1 MVATMIDEHNAMRI
15 GPRFMVLEYNP
26 IIVVLEPQG
35 GRMSVRP
42 RSLPSGWYP
51 TERGEVEAKLGAWGR
66 VDEAARSEDLMA
78 AIAPHAGW
86 YYSGRIAW
94 AAWRSAAESD
104 AVVVVGGH
112 LPAGAEFRYWDEDG
126 FETPLGLV
134 KAEPSLTAAVAGVV
148 AAVPD
153 RHADNTVEIHLPMAA
168 MRFPGIP
175 VACFRA
181 PNDGRASKLGK
192 AVADWAM
199 KSGKKVFVLGSTDL
213 THYGQA
219 YGFEPGGPGPDGFS
233 WARRADKAIT
243 DAFVGMDEAEA
254 LRRAESDCSACSV
267 GAAIAA
273 ISYARRI
280 GALRSRLLMRG
291 SSDEGAPSSEAS
303 VGYCAVA
310 YRV

>member
-1 MVATMIDEHNAMRI
+1 MAT
-15 GPRFMVLEYNP
+15 
-26 IIVVLEPQG
+26 
-35 GRMSVRP
+35 RP

-51 TERGEVEAKLGAWGR
+51 TERGETEAKLGAWGR
-66 VDEAARSEDLMA
+66 VDEAARAEGALA

-94 AAWRSAAESD
+94 TAWRSAVESD
-104 AVVVVGGH
+104 AVVIVGGH
-112 LPAGAEFRYWDEDG
+112 LPAGAEFRYWEEDG

-134 KAEPSLTAAVAGVV
+134 KAERSLTAAVVAAV

-153 RHADNTVEIHLPMAA
+153 HHADNTVEIHLPMAA

-181 PNDGRASKLGK
+181 PNDGRASRLG
-192 AVADWAM
+192 VAIAEWASS
-199 KSGKKVFVLGSTDL
+199 SGKKVFVLGSTDL

-219 YGFEPGGPGPDGFS
+219 YDFEPGGRGPEGFA

-243 DAFVGMDEAEA
+243 DAFVAMDESEA
-254 LRRAESDCSACSV
+254 LRRAQTDGSACSV

-273 ISYARRI
+273 MAYARQA
-280 GALRSRLLMRG
+280 GALKPRLLMRG
-291 SSDEGAPSSEAS
+291 SSDETAPSSDSS

-310 YRV
+310 YRF